1 MGILKIHIHATLG
14 KSHLGS
20 NIAIFIQKNI
30 GIQRIHMNVDRFPAS
45 LESEAGERTLS
56 KVGIQVQW
64 PILKKIP
71 IAADKMGTE
80 LEPAVQ
86 KFSENGCEKR
96 FLFTTFVTI
105 IT

>member
-1 MGILKIHIHATLG
+1 MGAG
-14 KSHLGS
+14 RCFARRYSDGG
-20 NIAIFIQKNI
+20 AVYD
-30 GIQRIHMNVDRFPAS
+30 VDRFPAS

-80 LEPAVQ
+80 LEPAVH

>member
-1 MGILKIHIHATLG
+1 MENLGLYSYLQYVGSLKAEN
-14 KSHLGS
+14 HL
-20 NIAIFIQKNI
+20 
-30 GIQRIHMNVDRFPAS
+30 DRFPAS

-80 LEPAVQ
+80 LEPAVH

>member
-1 MGILKIHIHATLG
+1 MFDIFGLVFSTVRRLQRRQ
-14 KSHLGS
+14 S
-20 NIAIFIQKNI
+20 NSFL
-30 GIQRIHMNVDRFPAS
+30 DRFPAS

-80 LEPAVQ
+80 LEPAVH